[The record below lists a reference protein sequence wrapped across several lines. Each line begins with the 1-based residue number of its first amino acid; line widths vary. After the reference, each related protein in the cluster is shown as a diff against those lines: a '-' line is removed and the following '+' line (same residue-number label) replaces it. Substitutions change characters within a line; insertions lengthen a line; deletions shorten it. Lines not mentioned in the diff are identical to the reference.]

1 MSDSRKNKTLG
12 LLMCLVLLTS
22 ACGSSAQ
29 QESAISTAV
38 AQTVQAGESLTEVVR
53 REAAVPTFTPEA
65 SGEAT
70 LTPAITPTSAPT
82 LLSAPPDPN
91 CAKANLIGENP
102 PDSAILAPGE
112 YFWKTWTLQNSGTC
126 AWNSSYQLIFWSGD
140 LMGGLISYPL
150 PDDVLPGEQTDIS
163 IYLKAPDTTGTFTGY
178 WRLQTPWA
186 ANLGVGQYDNSFYVE
201 VIVSDAKKPK
211 YGITSVTYE
220 VVRDPALECPKT
232 VVYTVYA
239 TISTNGPYKFDYYW
253 AQKDGNNSITKTL
266 EFTAAGTITLN
277 REWKLGPGVSMSDR
291 WMMIVVTHPVR
302 QEYDKAMILFD
313 CE

>member
-1 MSDSRKNKTLG
+1 MFESRKNKTLG
-12 LLMCLVLLTS
+12 LLMCLVLLIS
-22 ACGSSAQ
+22 ACASPAQ

-38 AQTVQAGESLTEVVR
+38 AQTVQAGESLTEVVS
-53 REAAVPTFTPEA
+53 VPTLTPEP
-65 SGEAT
+65 STEAT
-70 LTPAITPTSAPT
+70 LAPAITPTSAPT
-82 LLSAPPDPN
+82 LVSAPPDPN

-126 AWNSSYQLIFWSGD
+126 TWNTSYQLIFWSGD
-140 LMGGLISYPL
+140 LMGGLTSYPL
-150 PDDVLPGEQTDIS
+150 PEDVLPGEQTDIS
-163 IYLKAPDTTGTFTGY
+163 IYLKAPDTTGTFTGF

-201 VIVSDAKKPK
+201 IMVSDDKKPD

-220 VVRDPALECPKT
+220 VVRDPALGCPKT
-232 VVYTVYA
+232 VEYTVYA

-253 AQKDGNNSITKTL
+253 AQKDGNDSNIKRV
-266 EFTAAGTITLN
+266 EFTEAGTITVHRVWL
-277 REWKLGPGVSMSDR
+277 LGPGVSKSER
-291 WMMIVVTHPVR
+291 WMMLVVTNPVR

-313 CE
+313 CEE